1 MLTYASQPLVRLRVL
16 EYEDE
21 YYYCA
26 DEQQHSLDTAAV
38 DAIGVPFLC
47 RYSFLLLNNTAIF
60 PVSHSVAVRQLK
72 GVDTLER
79 WLQSTKECAMTVKI
93 GMESALPNG

>member
-1 MLTYASQPLVRLRVL
+1 MLK
-16 EYEDE
+16 YEDE

-26 DEQQHSLDTAAV
+26 DEQQHSLDSAAV

-79 WLQSTKECAMTVKI
+79 WLQSTKESPTTSKGA
-93 GMESALPNG
+93 MESALPNW

>member
-38 DAIGVPFLC
+38 DAIGKPFLC
-47 RYSFLLLNNTAIF
+47 HYSFLLLNNTAIF

-79 WLQSTKECAMTVKI
+79 WLQSTKESPTTSKGA
-93 GMESALPNG
+93 MESALPNW